1 MNVKDTQ
8 LAVRNRP
15 HLLAR
20 KARSSE
26 TLWRNRF
33 IPQSPLQCSSGQPAG
48 RGGTLSAEP
57 GPFWKEK
64 SRTLGLRFNA

>member
-26 TLWRNRF
+26 TRLEKQ
-33 IPQSPLQCSSGQPAG
+33 IHTSISSTMFL
-48 RGGTLSAEP
+48 RSACWERWDAVCRAWTVLE
-57 GPFWKEK
+57 GKE
-64 SRTLGLRFNA
+64 